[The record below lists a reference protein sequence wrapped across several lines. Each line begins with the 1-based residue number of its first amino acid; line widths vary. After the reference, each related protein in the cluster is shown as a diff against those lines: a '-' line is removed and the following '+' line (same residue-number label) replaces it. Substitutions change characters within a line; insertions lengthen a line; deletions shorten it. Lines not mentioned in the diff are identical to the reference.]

1 MLWSYCGWGVHPF
14 SEAGV
19 FTPSDWGVQG
29 GGIASAR
36 LSPPWLSA
44 NQHEYPP
51 WEERLGFSSPSICFR
66 TFSSRWGGPPPTC
79 RTPGLSCSV
88 VAQLAHTQGRE
99 STHADLLFPLRR
111 PGPSQGH
118 GSCLDA
124 CDIFRPIQ
132 LHGVLSWNFD
142 YIGVLLLVSS
152 YFHENCYT
160 HRCIFNVFVGG
171 DKFYILLLGH
181 LDPRFMIF
189 IIFK

>member
-1 MLWSYCGWGVHPF
+1 MQDP
-14 SEAGV
+14 
-19 FTPSDWGVQG
+19 
-29 GGIASAR
+29 
-36 LSPPWLSA
+36 
-44 NQHEYPP
+44 
-51 WEERLGFSSPSICFR
+51 R
-66 TFSSRWGGPPPTC
+66 TEL
-79 RTPGLSCSV
+79 LSCGSTCS
-88 VAQLAHTQGRE
+88 HPGRE

-124 CDIFRPIQ
+124 CDIFRPTQ

-160 HRCIFNVFVGG
+160 HRCTFNVFVGG